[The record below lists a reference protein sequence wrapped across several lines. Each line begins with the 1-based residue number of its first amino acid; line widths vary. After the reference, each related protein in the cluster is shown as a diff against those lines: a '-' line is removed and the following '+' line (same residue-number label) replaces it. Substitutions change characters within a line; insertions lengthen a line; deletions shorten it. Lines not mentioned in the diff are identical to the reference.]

1 MVTNRV
7 DKIMV
12 TSGSAGSTV
21 AGLTAGQ
28 YIAIDEA
35 GDVVTALAAGDKFQI
50 VLRKQD
56 GTLKYSDIIDTDDIR
71 SVQVEAAAPVVEQ
84 EVTVALDTPVAG
96 QEYLL
101 TIVDKSDKEV
111 LQRRQDKRTYQV
123 IAEVGETETTLG
135 DKFEAAV
142 NADANAPVTATNAA
156 GTITLEAKAKVVTQ
170 NDAGQFGLQHYFEA
184 AVSVVDGL
192 LPYASAGTVTTT
204 VEPDFGS
211 GTFAQVRE
219 MEADSA
225 GYEGYLNRTKFP
237 VKQYPYDSV
246 ASATYNLVVVEYD
259 NNYWSNSVVA
269 GKVDSPVTLVLASS
283 GATTSIETLFAAFI

>member
-12 TSGSAGSTV
+12 TSGTAGSTV

-28 YIAIDEA
+28 YIAIDETGA
-35 GDVVTALAAGDKFQI
+35 VVTALAAGEKFQI

-71 SVQVEAAAPVVEQ
+71 SVKVEAASPVVEQ
-84 EVTVALDTPVAG
+84 EVEIALDAPVAG

-123 IAEVGETETTLG
+123 IAEVGETATTLG

-142 NADANAPVTATNAA
+142 NADANAPVIATNAA
-156 GTITLEAKAKVVTQ
+156 GTITLEAKPKVVTQ
-170 NDAGQFGLQHYFEA
+170 NAAGQFGVHFYFIR
-184 AVSVVDGL
+184 G
-192 LPYASAGTVTTT
+192 
-204 VEPDFGS
+204 
-211 GTFAQVRE
+211 
-219 MEADSA
+219 
-225 GYEGYLNRTKFP
+225 
-237 VKQYPYDSV
+237 
-246 ASATYNLVVVEYD
+246 
-259 NNYWSNSVVA
+259 
-269 GKVDSPVTLVLASS
+269 
-283 GATTSIETLFAAFI
+283 